1 VPDPNGAALKRVMIT
16 VALMGVAGT
25 VFTSV
30 MPDFLHNTLGVQ
42 GDVRGALELPREL
55 PGLLQIAVIALLAG
69 LAKARSLAIT
79 FALGAAAFVGLAFV
93 GESLPLF
100 VVFMVLWS
108 LSMHTFMPLR
118 DALAME
124 LAGNARRGFVLG
136 GVGAFRAVGLIAG
149 TGLVWLVLTRLD
161 LGFPALFL
169 VSAAILACGAVVSAR
184 LPRVA
189 SDSTADGGPRP
200 SAVRLFV
207 DLLVRRREY
216 RLYYLLCALF
226 GARKQIFLTFAPWL
240 LVSEYGQTAPQLALG
255 FGISAVFG
263 IALRPLLGRWIDRS
277 GERAVILVESALV
290 AAMCAAYAVVPLAA
304 PRAVAVVVLYGL
316 YVLDDILFFLYIS
329 RTTYLSRIAR
339 SVQEV
344 APAVALGGTIDH
356 VASMLVPLGA
366 GLLWI
371 EVGPWSVFLAAAVIA
386 IGSLLAALV
395 MPRLDAPV
403 PRPRDI
409 G

>member
-1 VPDPNGAALKRVMIT
+1 
-16 VALMGVAGT
+16 
-25 VFTSV
+25 
-30 MPDFLHNTLGVQ
+30 
-42 GDVRGALELPREL
+42 
-55 PGLLQIAVIALLAG
+55 
-69 LAKARSLAIT
+69 
-79 FALGAAAFVGLAFV
+79 
-93 GESLPLF
+93 
-100 VVFMVLWS
+100 
-108 LSMHTFMPLR
+108 MHTFMPLR

-124 LAGNARRGFVLG
+124 LAGNERRGLVLG
-136 GVGAFRAVGLIAG
+136 GVGAFRAIGLIVG
-149 TGLVWLVLTRLD
+149 TGLVWLVITRLE
-161 LGFPALFL
+161 LGFAALFL
-169 VSAAILACGAVVSAR
+169 AAAAILAGGAVVCAR

-189 SDSTADGGPRP
+189 SDEPVAGARRSPL
-200 SAVRLFV
+200 RLFV
-207 DLLVRRREY
+207 DLLARRPEY

-255 FGISAVFG
+255 FGISAAFG
-263 IALRPLLGRWIDRS
+263 IALRPLLGRWIDWS

-290 AAMCAAYAVVPLAA
+290 AAMCAAYAAVPLAA

-339 SVQEV
+339 SLHEV
-344 APAVALGGTIDH
+344 APSVALGGTIDH

-371 EVGPWSVFLAAAVIA
+371 EVGPWSVFAAATVLALGNLAAA
-386 IGSLLAALV
+386 LAL
-395 MPRLDAPV
+395 PRRGAPV
-403 PRPRDI
+403 PLAPKI